1 MASPSKN
8 QNYAYLSRLSTQK
21 LLELLAAAPA
31 PAETPEDKAYIDA
44 IVEVVLEREERHPT
58 GLLPDP
64 EQAWEEFQ
72 QYYNTPE
79 GEDLS
84 LYPAE
89 NPGTAPSEPAP
100 SQTEYRPQRRPK
112 RHFFRRVVIVAAVVV
127 CIALPPALGFENVFQ
142 MFGAWTDEVFVFT
155 GNGKNGLIR
164 EYEDLKVLNK
174 EYQNLKDTLDAVN
187 IGTDIIPNWLPDG
200 FSEDTISV
208 NELSGINRIEVRAY
222 YTNQES
228 VITIAYSRIPDDT
241 REGTSTF
248 EKDDIAVEE
257 LEIGGITH
265 YIFENLGVRT
275 AVWSKENIECS
286 ISGDI
291 SDSDIKQMIYSI
303 YEEGNQK
310 VCER

>member
-72 QYYNTPE
+72 KYYNTPE

-142 MFGAWTDEVFVFT
+142 LIGAWTDDIFLLNNVSSLEGNEIEADKKSVDIEEILGELNYSENIFPTWIPEGFELEKVITNEFVLSGKT
-155 GNGKNGLIR
+155 ELRIHYKNG
-164 EYEDLKVLNK
+164 
-174 EYQNLKDTLDAVN
+174 Q
-187 IGTDIIPNWLPDG
+187 
-200 FSEDTISV
+200 
-208 NELSGINRIEVRAY
+208 
-222 YTNQES
+222 
-228 VITIAYSRIPDDT
+228 T
-241 REGTSTF
+241 RELITFTYNVYNSIASGTMTAF
-248 EKDDIAVEE
+248 EKDANALEE
-257 LEIGGITH
+257 YFVGDVTH
-265 YIFENLGVRT
+265 YIFENLGKYI
-275 AVWSKENIECS
+275 AVWNQNNIECA
-286 ISGDI
+286 ISGDV
-291 SDSDIKQMIYSI
+291 SLTELKEMLNSI
-303 YEEGNQK
+303 YGG
-310 VCER
+310 

>member
-142 MFGAWTDEVFVFT
+142 MISSWSDDIFLMEDNVNTFKNEYTLPENDRY
-155 GNGKNGLIR
+155 GKLQEALD
-164 EYEDLKVLNK
+164 EYEISANVVPNWMPEGFIID
-174 EYQNLKDTLDAVN
+174 
-187 IGTDIIPNWLPDG
+187 DII
-200 FSEDTISV
+200 V
-208 NELSGINRIEVRAY
+208 NVLQEPERIEIRAY
-222 YTNQES
+222 YLNGERMISLFYNQYRES
-228 VITIAYSRIPDDT
+228 L
-241 REGTSTF
+241 TSY
-248 EKDDIAVEE
+248 EKNDSSVE
-257 LEIGGITH
+257 IYTVGGVKH
-265 YIFENLGVRT
+265 YLFENMESEV
-275 AVWSKENIECS
+275 AVWSLADLECA

-291 SDSDIKQMIYSI
+291 SKKEMKKIIESI
-303 YEEGNQK
+303 YEGG
-310 VCER
+310 

>member
-58 GLLPDP
+58 GLLPNP

-142 MFGAWTDEVFVFT
+142 LIGAWTDDIFLLNNVSSLEGNEIEADKKSVDIEEILGELNYSENIFPTWIPEGFELEKVITNEFVLSGKT
-155 GNGKNGLIR
+155 ELRIHYKNG
-164 EYEDLKVLNK
+164 
-174 EYQNLKDTLDAVN
+174 Q
-187 IGTDIIPNWLPDG
+187 
-200 FSEDTISV
+200 
-208 NELSGINRIEVRAY
+208 
-222 YTNQES
+222 
-228 VITIAYSRIPDDT
+228 T
-241 REGTSTF
+241 RELITFTYNVYNSIASGTMTAF
-248 EKDDIAVEE
+248 EKDANALEE
-257 LEIGGITH
+257 YFVGDVTH
-265 YIFENLGVRT
+265 YIFENLGKYI
-275 AVWSKENIECS
+275 AVWNQNNIECA
-286 ISGDI
+286 ISGDV
-291 SDSDIKQMIYSI
+291 SLTELKEMLNSI
-303 YEEGNQK
+303 YGG
-310 VCER
+310 

>member
-142 MFGAWTDEVFVFT
+142 LIGAWTDDIFLLNNVSSLEGNEIEADKKSVDIEEILGELNYSENIFPTWIPEGFELEKVITNEFVLSGKT
-155 GNGKNGLIR
+155 ELRIHYKNG
-164 EYEDLKVLNK
+164 
-174 EYQNLKDTLDAVN
+174 Q
-187 IGTDIIPNWLPDG
+187 
-200 FSEDTISV
+200 
-208 NELSGINRIEVRAY
+208 
-222 YTNQES
+222 
-228 VITIAYSRIPDDT
+228 T
-241 REGTSTF
+241 RELITFTYNVYNSIASGTMTAF
-248 EKDDIAVEE
+248 EKDANALEE
-257 LEIGGITH
+257 YFVGDVTH
-265 YIFENLGVRT
+265 YIFENLGKYI
-275 AVWSKENIECS
+275 AVWNQNNIECA
-286 ISGDI
+286 ISGDV
-291 SDSDIKQMIYSI
+291 SLTELKVMLNSI
-303 YEEGNQK
+303 YGG
-310 VCER
+310 

>member
-142 MFGAWTDEVFVFT
+142 MISSWSDDIFLMEDNVNTFKNEYTLPENDRY
-155 GNGKNGLIR
+155 GKLQEALD
-164 EYEDLKVLNK
+164 EYEISANVVPNWMP
-174 EYQNLKDTLDAVN
+174 EGFILD
-187 IGTDIIPNWLPDG
+187 DII
-200 FSEDTISV
+200 V
-208 NELSGINRIEVRAY
+208 NVLQEPERIEIRAY
-222 YTNQES
+222 YLNGERMISYNQYRES
-228 VITIAYSRIPDDT
+228 L
-241 REGTSTF
+241 TSY
-248 EKDDIAVEE
+248 EKNDSSVE
-257 LEIGGITH
+257 IYTVGGVKH
-265 YIFENLGVRT
+265 YLFENMESEV
-275 AVWSKENIECS
+275 AVWSLADLECA

-291 SDSDIKQMIYSI
+291 SKKEMKKIIESI
-303 YEEGNQK
+303 YEGG
-310 VCER
+310 

>member
-142 MFGAWTDEVFVFT
+142 LIGAWTDDIFLLNNVSSLEGNEIEADKKSVDIEEILGELNYSENIFPTWIPEGFELEKVITNEFVLSGKT
-155 GNGKNGLIR
+155 ELRIHYKNG
-164 EYEDLKVLNK
+164 
-174 EYQNLKDTLDAVN
+174 Q
-187 IGTDIIPNWLPDG
+187 
-200 FSEDTISV
+200 
-208 NELSGINRIEVRAY
+208 
-222 YTNQES
+222 
-228 VITIAYSRIPDDT
+228 T
-241 REGTSTF
+241 RELITFTYNVYNSIASGTMTAF
-248 EKDDIAVEE
+248 EKDANALEE
-257 LEIGGITH
+257 YFVGDVTH
-265 YIFENLGVRT
+265 YIFENLGRYI
-275 AVWSKENIECS
+275 AVWNQNNIECA
-286 ISGDI
+286 ISGDV
-291 SDSDIKQMIYSI
+291 SLTELKEMLNSI
-303 YEEGNQK
+303 YGG
-310 VCER
+310 

>member
-112 RHFFRRVVIVAAVVV
+112 RHFFRRVIIVAAVVV
-127 CIALPPALGFENVFQ
+127 CIALPPALGFDNVFQ
-142 MFGAWTDEVFVFT
+142 LIGAWTDDIFLLNNVSSLEGNEIEADKKSVDIEEILGELNYSENIFPTWIPEGFELEKVITNEFVLSGKT
-155 GNGKNGLIR
+155 ELRIHYKNG
-164 EYEDLKVLNK
+164 
-174 EYQNLKDTLDAVN
+174 Q
-187 IGTDIIPNWLPDG
+187 
-200 FSEDTISV
+200 
-208 NELSGINRIEVRAY
+208 
-222 YTNQES
+222 
-228 VITIAYSRIPDDT
+228 T
-241 REGTSTF
+241 RELITFTYNVYNSIASGTMTAF
-248 EKDDIAVEE
+248 EKDANALEE
-257 LEIGGITH
+257 YFVGDVTH
-265 YIFENLGVRT
+265 YIFENLGKYI
-275 AVWSKENIECS
+275 AVWNQNNIECA
-286 ISGDI
+286 ISGDV
-291 SDSDIKQMIYSI
+291 SLTELKEMLNSI
-303 YEEGNQK
+303 YGG
-310 VCER
+310 

>member
-142 MFGAWTDEVFVFT
+142 LIGAWTDDIFLLNNVSSLEGNEIEADKKSVDIEEILGELNYSENIFPTWIPEGFELEKVITNEFVLSGKT
-155 GNGKNGLIR
+155 ELRIHYKNG
-164 EYEDLKVLNK
+164 
-174 EYQNLKDTLDAVN
+174 Q
-187 IGTDIIPNWLPDG
+187 
-200 FSEDTISV
+200 
-208 NELSGINRIEVRAY
+208 
-222 YTNQES
+222 
-228 VITIAYSRIPDDT
+228 T
-241 REGTSTF
+241 RELITFTYNVYNSIASGTMTAF
-248 EKDDIAVEE
+248 EKDANALEE
-257 LEIGGITH
+257 YFVGDVTH
-265 YIFENLGVRT
+265 YIFENLGKYI
-275 AVWSKENIECS
+275 AGWNQNNIECA
-286 ISGDI
+286 ISGDV
-291 SDSDIKQMIYSI
+291 SLTELKEMLNSI
-303 YEEGNQK
+303 YGG
-310 VCER
+310 

>member
-44 IVEVVLEREERHPT
+44 SVEVVLEREERHPT

-142 MFGAWTDEVFVFT
+142 LIGAWTDDIFLLNNVSSLEGNEIEADKKSVDIEEILGELNYSENIFPTWIPEGFELEKVITNEFVLSGKT
-155 GNGKNGLIR
+155 ELRIHYKNG
-164 EYEDLKVLNK
+164 
-174 EYQNLKDTLDAVN
+174 Q
-187 IGTDIIPNWLPDG
+187 
-200 FSEDTISV
+200 
-208 NELSGINRIEVRAY
+208 
-222 YTNQES
+222 
-228 VITIAYSRIPDDT
+228 T
-241 REGTSTF
+241 RELITFTYNVYNSIASGTMTAF
-248 EKDDIAVEE
+248 EKDANALEE
-257 LEIGGITH
+257 YFVGDVTH
-265 YIFENLGVRT
+265 YIFENLGKYI
-275 AVWSKENIECS
+275 AVWNQNNIECA
-286 ISGDI
+286 ISGDV
-291 SDSDIKQMIYSI
+291 SLTELKEMLNSI
-303 YEEGNQK
+303 YGG
-310 VCER
+310 

>member
-1 MASPSKN
+1 MASQSKN

-142 MFGAWTDEVFVFT
+142 LIGAWTDDIFLLNNVSSLEGNEIEADKKSVDIEEILGELNYSENIFPTWIPEGFELEKVITNEFVLSGKT
-155 GNGKNGLIR
+155 ELRIHYKNG
-164 EYEDLKVLNK
+164 
-174 EYQNLKDTLDAVN
+174 Q
-187 IGTDIIPNWLPDG
+187 
-200 FSEDTISV
+200 
-208 NELSGINRIEVRAY
+208 
-222 YTNQES
+222 
-228 VITIAYSRIPDDT
+228 T
-241 REGTSTF
+241 RELITFTYNVYNSIASGTMTAF
-248 EKDDIAVEE
+248 EKDANALEE
-257 LEIGGITH
+257 YFVGDVTH
-265 YIFENLGVRT
+265 YIFENLGKYI
-275 AVWSKENIECS
+275 AVWNQNNIECA
-286 ISGDI
+286 ISGDV
-291 SDSDIKQMIYSI
+291 SLTELKEMLNSI
-303 YEEGNQK
+303 YGG
-310 VCER
+310 

>member
-72 QYYNTPE
+72 QYFNTPE

-142 MFGAWTDEVFVFT
+142 LIGAWTDDIFLLNNVSSLEGNEIEADKKSVDIEEILGELNYSENIFPTWIPEGFELEKVITNEFVLSGKT
-155 GNGKNGLIR
+155 ELRIHYKNG
-164 EYEDLKVLNK
+164 
-174 EYQNLKDTLDAVN
+174 Q
-187 IGTDIIPNWLPDG
+187 
-200 FSEDTISV
+200 
-208 NELSGINRIEVRAY
+208 
-222 YTNQES
+222 
-228 VITIAYSRIPDDT
+228 T
-241 REGTSTF
+241 RELITFTYNVYNSIASGTMTAF
-248 EKDDIAVEE
+248 EKDANALEE
-257 LEIGGITH
+257 YFVGDVTH
-265 YIFENLGVRT
+265 YIFENLGKYI
-275 AVWSKENIECS
+275 AVWNQNNIECA
-286 ISGDI
+286 ISGDV
-291 SDSDIKQMIYSI
+291 SLTELKEMLNSI
-303 YEEGNQK
+303 YGG
-310 VCER
+310 

>member
-142 MFGAWTDEVFVFT
+142 MISSWSDDIFLMKDNANTF
-155 GNGKNGLIR
+155 KNEYTLPESC
-164 EYEDLKVLNK
+164 EYENLEEALK
-174 EYQNLKDTLDAVN
+174 EYGITANIVPSWIPEGFILDDIMVN
-187 IGTDIIPNWLPDG
+187 KLQEP
-200 FSEDTISV
+200 E
-208 NELSGINRIEVRAY
+208 RIEIRAY
-222 YTNQES
+222 YLNGERMIS
-228 VITIAYSRIPDDT
+228 IFYNRYSDSF
-241 REGTSTF
+241 TSY
-248 EKDDIAVEE
+248 EKNDYSVEE
-257 LEIGGITH
+257 YFIGG
-265 YIFENLGVRT
+265 
-275 AVWSKENIECS
+275 
-286 ISGDI
+286 
-291 SDSDIKQMIYSI
+291 
-303 YEEGNQK
+303 
-310 VCER
+310 

>member
-8 QNYAYLSRLSTQK
+8 QSYAYLSRLSTQK

-142 MFGAWTDEVFVFT
+142 LIGAWTDDIFLLNNVSSLEGNEIEADKKSVDIEEILGELNYSENIFPTWIPEGFELEKVITNEFVLSGKT
-155 GNGKNGLIR
+155 ELRIHYKNG
-164 EYEDLKVLNK
+164 
-174 EYQNLKDTLDAVN
+174 Q
-187 IGTDIIPNWLPDG
+187 
-200 FSEDTISV
+200 
-208 NELSGINRIEVRAY
+208 
-222 YTNQES
+222 
-228 VITIAYSRIPDDT
+228 T
-241 REGTSTF
+241 RELITFTYNVYNSIASGTMTAF
-248 EKDDIAVEE
+248 EKDANALEE
-257 LEIGGITH
+257 YFVGDVTH
-265 YIFENLGVRT
+265 YIFENLGKYI
-275 AVWSKENIECS
+275 AVWNQNNIECA
-286 ISGDI
+286 ISGDV
-291 SDSDIKQMIYSI
+291 SLTELKEMLNSI
-303 YEEGNQK
+303 YGG
-310 VCER
+310 

>member
-31 PAETPEDKAYIDA
+31 PAETPENKAYIDA

-142 MFGAWTDEVFVFT
+142 LIGAWTDDIFLLNNVSSLEGNEIEADKKSVDIEEILGELNYSENIFPTWIPEGFELEKVITNEFVLSGKT
-155 GNGKNGLIR
+155 ELRIHYKNG
-164 EYEDLKVLNK
+164 
-174 EYQNLKDTLDAVN
+174 Q
-187 IGTDIIPNWLPDG
+187 
-200 FSEDTISV
+200 
-208 NELSGINRIEVRAY
+208 
-222 YTNQES
+222 
-228 VITIAYSRIPDDT
+228 T
-241 REGTSTF
+241 RELITFTYNVYNSIASGTMTAF
-248 EKDDIAVEE
+248 EKDANALEE
-257 LEIGGITH
+257 YFVGDVTH
-265 YIFENLGVRT
+265 YIFENLGKYI
-275 AVWSKENIECS
+275 AVWNQNNIECA
-286 ISGDI
+286 ISGDV
-291 SDSDIKQMIYSI
+291 SLTELKEMLNSI
-303 YEEGNQK
+303 YGG
-310 VCER
+310 

>member
-8 QNYAYLSRLSTQK
+8 QNNAYLSRLSTQK

-142 MFGAWTDEVFVFT
+142 LIGAWTDDIFLLNNVSSLEGNEIEADKKSVDIEEILGELNYSENIFPTWIPEGFELEKVITNEFVLSGKT
-155 GNGKNGLIR
+155 ELRIHYKNG
-164 EYEDLKVLNK
+164 
-174 EYQNLKDTLDAVN
+174 Q
-187 IGTDIIPNWLPDG
+187 
-200 FSEDTISV
+200 
-208 NELSGINRIEVRAY
+208 
-222 YTNQES
+222 
-228 VITIAYSRIPDDT
+228 T
-241 REGTSTF
+241 RELITFTYNVYNSIASGTMTAF
-248 EKDDIAVEE
+248 EKDANALEE
-257 LEIGGITH
+257 YFVGDVTH
-265 YIFENLGVRT
+265 YIFENLGKYI
-275 AVWSKENIECS
+275 AVWNQNNIECA
-286 ISGDI
+286 ISGDV
-291 SDSDIKQMIYSI
+291 SLTELKEMLNSI
-303 YEEGNQK
+303 YGG
-310 VCER
+310 

>member
-8 QNYAYLSRLSTQK
+8 QNYAYLSRLSTKK

-142 MFGAWTDEVFVFT
+142 LIGAWTDDIFLLNNVSSLEGNEIEADKKSVDIEEILGELNYSENIFPTWIPEGFELEKVITNEFVLSGKT
-155 GNGKNGLIR
+155 ELRIHYKNG
-164 EYEDLKVLNK
+164 
-174 EYQNLKDTLDAVN
+174 Q
-187 IGTDIIPNWLPDG
+187 
-200 FSEDTISV
+200 
-208 NELSGINRIEVRAY
+208 
-222 YTNQES
+222 
-228 VITIAYSRIPDDT
+228 T
-241 REGTSTF
+241 RELITFTYNVYNSIASGTMTAF
-248 EKDDIAVEE
+248 EKDANALEE
-257 LEIGGITH
+257 YFVGDVTH
-265 YIFENLGVRT
+265 YIFENLGKYI
-275 AVWSKENIECS
+275 AVWNQNNIECA
-286 ISGDI
+286 ISGDV
-291 SDSDIKQMIYSI
+291 SLTELKEMLNSI
-303 YEEGNQK
+303 YGG
-310 VCER
+310 

>member
-58 GLLPDP
+58 GLLRDP

-142 MFGAWTDEVFVFT
+142 LIGAWTDDIFLLNNVSSLEGNEIEADKKSVDIEEILGELNYSENIFPTWIPEGFELEKVITNEFVLSGKT
-155 GNGKNGLIR
+155 ELRIHYKNG
-164 EYEDLKVLNK
+164 
-174 EYQNLKDTLDAVN
+174 Q
-187 IGTDIIPNWLPDG
+187 
-200 FSEDTISV
+200 
-208 NELSGINRIEVRAY
+208 
-222 YTNQES
+222 
-228 VITIAYSRIPDDT
+228 T
-241 REGTSTF
+241 RELITFTYNVYNSIASGTMTAF
-248 EKDDIAVEE
+248 EKDANALEE
-257 LEIGGITH
+257 YFVGDVTH
-265 YIFENLGVRT
+265 YIFENLGKYI
-275 AVWSKENIECS
+275 AVWNQNNIECA
-286 ISGDI
+286 ISGDV
-291 SDSDIKQMIYSI
+291 SLTELKEMLNSI
-303 YEEGNQK
+303 YGG
-310 VCER
+310 

>member
-142 MFGAWTDEVFVFT
+142 MISSWSDDIFLMEDNVNTFKNEYTLPENDRY
-155 GNGKNGLIR
+155 GKLQEALD
-164 EYEDLKVLNK
+164 EYEISANVVPNWMP
-174 EYQNLKDTLDAVN
+174 EGFILD
-187 IGTDIIPNWLPDG
+187 DII
-200 FSEDTISV
+200 V
-208 NELSGINRIEVRAY
+208 NVLQEPERIEIRAY
-222 YTNQES
+222 YLNGERMISLFYNQYRASLTSYEKNDSS
-228 VITIAYSRIPDDT
+228 V
-241 REGTSTF
+241 
-248 EKDDIAVEE
+248 
-257 LEIGGITH
+257 EIYTVGGVKH
-265 YIFENLGVRT
+265 YLFENMESEV
-275 AVWSKENIECS
+275 AVWSLADLECA

-291 SDSDIKQMIYSI
+291 SKKEMKKIIESI
-303 YEEGNQK
+303 YEGG
-310 VCER
+310 

>member
-1 MASPSKN
+1 MARKKKN

-142 MFGAWTDEVFVFT
+142 LIGAWTDDIFLLNNVSSLEGNEIEADKKSVDIEEILGELNYSENIFPTWIPEGFELEKVITNEFVLSGKT
-155 GNGKNGLIR
+155 ELRIHYKNG
-164 EYEDLKVLNK
+164 
-174 EYQNLKDTLDAVN
+174 Q
-187 IGTDIIPNWLPDG
+187 
-200 FSEDTISV
+200 
-208 NELSGINRIEVRAY
+208 
-222 YTNQES
+222 
-228 VITIAYSRIPDDT
+228 T
-241 REGTSTF
+241 RELITFTYNVYNSIASGTMTAF
-248 EKDDIAVEE
+248 EKDANALEE
-257 LEIGGITH
+257 YFVGDVTH
-265 YIFENLGVRT
+265 YIFENLGKYI
-275 AVWSKENIECS
+275 AVWNQNNIECA
-286 ISGDI
+286 ISGDV
-291 SDSDIKQMIYSI
+291 SLTELKEMLNSI
-303 YEEGNQK
+303 YGG
-310 VCER
+310 

>member
-142 MFGAWTDEVFVFT
+142 LIGAWTDDIFLLNNVSSLEGNEIEADKKSVDIEEILGELNYSENIFPTWIPEGFELEKVITNEFVLSGKT
-155 GNGKNGLIR
+155 ELRIHYKNG
-164 EYEDLKVLNK
+164 
-174 EYQNLKDTLDAVN
+174 Q
-187 IGTDIIPNWLPDG
+187 
-200 FSEDTISV
+200 
-208 NELSGINRIEVRAY
+208 
-222 YTNQES
+222 
-228 VITIAYSRIPDDT
+228 T
-241 REGTSTF
+241 RELITVTYNVYNSIASGTMTAF
-248 EKDDIAVEE
+248 EKDANALEE
-257 LEIGGITH
+257 YFVGDVTH
-265 YIFENLGVRT
+265 YIFENLGKYI
-275 AVWSKENIECS
+275 AVWNQNNIECA
-286 ISGDI
+286 ISGDV
-291 SDSDIKQMIYSI
+291 SLTELKEMLNSI
-303 YEEGNQK
+303 YGG
-310 VCER
+310 

>member
-21 LLELLAAAPA
+21 LMELLAAAPA

-100 SQTEYRPQRRPK
+100 SQTEYWPQRRPK

-142 MFGAWTDEVFVFT
+142 LIGAWTDDIFLLNNVSSLEGNEIEADKKSVDIEEILGELNYSENIFPTWIPEGFELEKVITNEFVLSGKT
-155 GNGKNGLIR
+155 ELRIHYKNG
-164 EYEDLKVLNK
+164 
-174 EYQNLKDTLDAVN
+174 Q
-187 IGTDIIPNWLPDG
+187 
-200 FSEDTISV
+200 
-208 NELSGINRIEVRAY
+208 
-222 YTNQES
+222 
-228 VITIAYSRIPDDT
+228 T
-241 REGTSTF
+241 RELITFTYNVYNSIASGTMTAF
-248 EKDDIAVEE
+248 EKDANALEE
-257 LEIGGITH
+257 YFVGDVTH
-265 YIFENLGVRT
+265 YIFENLGKYI
-275 AVWSKENIECS
+275 AVWNQNNIECA
-286 ISGDI
+286 ISGDV
-291 SDSDIKQMIYSI
+291 SLTELKEMLNSI
-303 YEEGNQK
+303 YGG
-310 VCER
+310 

>member
-112 RHFFRRVVIVAAVVV
+112 RHFFRRVDIVAAVVV

-142 MFGAWTDEVFVFT
+142 LIGAWTDDIFLLNNVSSLEGNEIEADKKSVDIEEILGELNYSENIFPTWIPEGFELEKVITNEFVLSGKT
-155 GNGKNGLIR
+155 ELRIHYKNG
-164 EYEDLKVLNK
+164 
-174 EYQNLKDTLDAVN
+174 Q
-187 IGTDIIPNWLPDG
+187 
-200 FSEDTISV
+200 
-208 NELSGINRIEVRAY
+208 
-222 YTNQES
+222 
-228 VITIAYSRIPDDT
+228 T
-241 REGTSTF
+241 RELITFTYNVYNSIASGTMTAF
-248 EKDDIAVEE
+248 EKDANALEE
-257 LEIGGITH
+257 YFVGDVTH
-265 YIFENLGVRT
+265 YIFENLGKYI
-275 AVWSKENIECS
+275 AVWNQNNIECA
-286 ISGDI
+286 ISGDV
-291 SDSDIKQMIYSI
+291 SLTELKEMLNSI
-303 YEEGNQK
+303 YGG
-310 VCER
+310 

>member
-142 MFGAWTDEVFVFT
+142 LIGAWTDDIFLLNNVSSLEGNEIEADKKSVDIEEILGELNYSENIFPTWIPEGFELEKVITNEFVLSGKT
-155 GNGKNGLIR
+155 ELRIHYKNG
-164 EYEDLKVLNK
+164 
-174 EYQNLKDTLDAVN
+174 Q
-187 IGTDIIPNWLPDG
+187 
-200 FSEDTISV
+200 
-208 NELSGINRIEVRAY
+208 
-222 YTNQES
+222 
-228 VITIAYSRIPDDT
+228 T
-241 REGTSTF
+241 RELITFTYNVYNSIASGTMTAF
-248 EKDDIAVEE
+248 EKDANALEE
-257 LEIGGITH
+257 YFVGDVTH
-265 YIFENLGVRT
+265 YIFENLGKYI
-275 AVWSKENIECS
+275 AVWNQNNIECT
-286 ISGDI
+286 ISGDV
-291 SDSDIKQMIYSI
+291 SLTELKEMLNSI
-303 YEEGNQK
+303 YGG
-310 VCER
+310 

>member
-112 RHFFRRVVIVAAVVV
+112 RHFFRRVIIVAAVVV

-142 MFGAWTDEVFVFT
+142 MFGAWTDEVFV
-155 GNGKNGLIR
+155 LIDTYNILDSR
-164 EYEDLKVLNK
+164 EETNA
-174 EYQNLKDTLDAVN
+174 EC
-187 IGTDIIPNWLPDG
+187 
-200 FSEDTISV
+200 
-208 NELSGINRIEVRAY
+208 NELNIQEILKEAGIAGNIVPAWIPSGFILDSITVSELQSPDRVEVRTY
-222 YTNQES
+222 YTWDDFL
-228 VITIAYSRIPDDT
+228 ITIVYSKYIESNFDT
-241 REGTSTF
+241 VTTF
-248 EKDDIAVEE
+248 EKDSDAVEKYNVK
-257 LEIGGITH
+257 GIVH
-265 YIFENLGVRT
+265 YLFKNIDKQV
-275 AVWSKENIECS
+275 AVWNQGNVECV
-286 ISGDI
+286 ISGNI
-291 SDSDIKQMIYSI
+291 SYSDLKKMIDSI
-303 YEEGNQK
+303 YDGG
-310 VCER
+310 

>member
-72 QYYNTPE
+72 QYCNTPE

-112 RHFFRRVVIVAAVVV
+112 RHFFRRVIIVAAVVV

-142 MFGAWTDEVFVFT
+142 LIGAWTDDIFLLNNVSSLEGNEIEADKKSVDIEEILGELNYSENIFPTWIPEGFELEKVITNEFVLSGKT
-155 GNGKNGLIR
+155 ELRIHYKNG
-164 EYEDLKVLNK
+164 
-174 EYQNLKDTLDAVN
+174 Q
-187 IGTDIIPNWLPDG
+187 
-200 FSEDTISV
+200 
-208 NELSGINRIEVRAY
+208 
-222 YTNQES
+222 
-228 VITIAYSRIPDDT
+228 T
-241 REGTSTF
+241 RELITFTYNVYNSIASGTMTAF
-248 EKDDIAVEE
+248 EKDANALEE
-257 LEIGGITH
+257 YFVGDVTH
-265 YIFENLGVRT
+265 YIFENLGKYI
-275 AVWSKENIECS
+275 AVWNQNNIECA
-286 ISGDI
+286 ISGDV
-291 SDSDIKQMIYSI
+291 SLTELKEMLNSI
-303 YEEGNQK
+303 YGG
-310 VCER
+310 

>member
-8 QNYAYLSRLSTQK
+8 QNSAYLSRLSTQK

-142 MFGAWTDEVFVFT
+142 MFGAWTDDIFLLNNVSSLEGNEIEADKKSVDIEEILGELNYSENIFPTWIPEGFELEKVITNEFVLS
-155 GNGKNGLIR
+155 GKKELRIHYKNG
-164 EYEDLKVLNK
+164 
-174 EYQNLKDTLDAVN
+174 Q
-187 IGTDIIPNWLPDG
+187 
-200 FSEDTISV
+200 
-208 NELSGINRIEVRAY
+208 
-222 YTNQES
+222 
-228 VITIAYSRIPDDT
+228 T
-241 REGTSTF
+241 RELITFTYNVYNSIASGTMTAF
-248 EKDDIAVEE
+248 EKDANALEE
-257 LEIGGITH
+257 YFVGDVTH
-265 YIFENLGVRT
+265 YIFENLGKYI
-275 AVWSKENIECS
+275 AVWNQNNIECA
-286 ISGDI
+286 ISGDV
-291 SDSDIKQMIYSI
+291 SLTELKEMLNSI
-303 YEEGNQK
+303 YGG
-310 VCER
+310 

>member
-142 MFGAWTDEVFVFT
+142 LIGAWTDDIFLLNNVSSLEGNEIEADKKSDDIEEILGELNYSENIFPTWIPEGFELEKVITNEFVLSGKT
-155 GNGKNGLIR
+155 ELRIHYKNG
-164 EYEDLKVLNK
+164 
-174 EYQNLKDTLDAVN
+174 Q
-187 IGTDIIPNWLPDG
+187 
-200 FSEDTISV
+200 
-208 NELSGINRIEVRAY
+208 
-222 YTNQES
+222 
-228 VITIAYSRIPDDT
+228 T
-241 REGTSTF
+241 RELITFTYNVYNSIASGTMTAF
-248 EKDDIAVEE
+248 EKDANALEE
-257 LEIGGITH
+257 YFVGDVTH
-265 YIFENLGVRT
+265 YIFENLGKYI
-275 AVWSKENIECS
+275 AVWNQNNIECA
-286 ISGDI
+286 ISGDV
-291 SDSDIKQMIYSI
+291 SLTELKEMLNSI
-303 YEEGNQK
+303 YGG
-310 VCER
+310 

>member
-142 MFGAWTDEVFVFT
+142 LIGAWTDDIFLLNNVSSLEGNEIEADKKSVDIEEILGELNYSENIFPTWIPEGFELEKVITNEFVLSGKT
-155 GNGKNGLIR
+155 ELRIHYKNG
-164 EYEDLKVLNK
+164 
-174 EYQNLKDTLDAVN
+174 Q
-187 IGTDIIPNWLPDG
+187 
-200 FSEDTISV
+200 
-208 NELSGINRIEVRAY
+208 
-222 YTNQES
+222 
-228 VITIAYSRIPDDT
+228 T
-241 REGTSTF
+241 RELITFTYNVYNSIASGTMTVF
-248 EKDDIAVEE
+248 EKDANALEE
-257 LEIGGITH
+257 YFVGDVTH
-265 YIFENLGVRT
+265 YIFENLGKYI
-275 AVWSKENIECS
+275 AVWNQNNIECA
-286 ISGDI
+286 ISGDV
-291 SDSDIKQMIYSI
+291 SLTELKEMLNSI
-303 YEEGNQK
+303 YGG
-310 VCER
+310 

>member
-84 LYPAE
+84 LDPAE

-142 MFGAWTDEVFVFT
+142 LIGAWTDDIFLLNNVSSLEGNEIEADKKSVDIEEILGELNYSENIFPTWIPEGFELEKVITNEFVLSGKT
-155 GNGKNGLIR
+155 ELRIHYKNG
-164 EYEDLKVLNK
+164 
-174 EYQNLKDTLDAVN
+174 Q
-187 IGTDIIPNWLPDG
+187 
-200 FSEDTISV
+200 
-208 NELSGINRIEVRAY
+208 
-222 YTNQES
+222 
-228 VITIAYSRIPDDT
+228 T
-241 REGTSTF
+241 RELITFTYNVYNSIASGTMTAF
-248 EKDDIAVEE
+248 EKDANALEE
-257 LEIGGITH
+257 YFVGDVTH
-265 YIFENLGVRT
+265 YIFENLGKYI
-275 AVWSKENIECS
+275 AVWNQNNIECA
-286 ISGDI
+286 ISGDV
-291 SDSDIKQMIYSI
+291 SLTELKEMLNSI
-303 YEEGNQK
+303 YGG
-310 VCER
+310 

>member
-142 MFGAWTDEVFVFT
+142 MISAWSDDIFLMEDNVNTFKNEYTLPENDRY
-155 GNGKNGLIR
+155 GKLQEALD
-164 EYEDLKVLNK
+164 EYEISANVVPNWMP
-174 EYQNLKDTLDAVN
+174 EGFILD
-187 IGTDIIPNWLPDG
+187 DII
-200 FSEDTISV
+200 V
-208 NELSGINRIEVRAY
+208 NVLQEPERIEIRAY
-222 YTNQES
+222 YLNGERMISLFYNQYRES
-228 VITIAYSRIPDDT
+228 L
-241 REGTSTF
+241 TSY
-248 EKDDIAVEE
+248 EKNDSSVE
-257 LEIGGITH
+257 IYTVGGVKH
-265 YIFENLGVRT
+265 YLFENMESEV
-275 AVWSKENIECS
+275 AVWSLADLECA

-291 SDSDIKQMIYSI
+291 SKKEMKKIIESI
-303 YEEGNQK
+303 YEGG
-310 VCER
+310 

>member
-142 MFGAWTDEVFVFT
+142 LIGAWTDDIFLLNNVSSVEGNEIEADKKSVDIEEILGELNYSENIFPTWIPEGFELEKVITNEFVLSGKT
-155 GNGKNGLIR
+155 ELRIHYKNG
-164 EYEDLKVLNK
+164 
-174 EYQNLKDTLDAVN
+174 Q
-187 IGTDIIPNWLPDG
+187 
-200 FSEDTISV
+200 
-208 NELSGINRIEVRAY
+208 
-222 YTNQES
+222 
-228 VITIAYSRIPDDT
+228 T
-241 REGTSTF
+241 RELITFTYNVYNSIASGTMTAF
-248 EKDDIAVEE
+248 EKDANALEE
-257 LEIGGITH
+257 YFVGDVTH
-265 YIFENLGVRT
+265 YIFENLGKYI
-275 AVWSKENIECS
+275 AVWNQNNIECA
-286 ISGDI
+286 ISGDV
-291 SDSDIKQMIYSI
+291 SLTELKEMLNSI
-303 YEEGNQK
+303 YGG
-310 VCER
+310 

>member
-100 SQTEYRPQRRPK
+100 SQTDYRPQRRPK

-142 MFGAWTDEVFVFT
+142 LIGAWTDDIFLLNNVSSLEGNEIEADKKSVDIEEILGELNYSENIFPTWIPEGFELEKVITNEFVLSGKT
-155 GNGKNGLIR
+155 ELRIHYKNG
-164 EYEDLKVLNK
+164 
-174 EYQNLKDTLDAVN
+174 Q
-187 IGTDIIPNWLPDG
+187 
-200 FSEDTISV
+200 
-208 NELSGINRIEVRAY
+208 
-222 YTNQES
+222 
-228 VITIAYSRIPDDT
+228 T
-241 REGTSTF
+241 RELITFTYNVYNSIASGTMTAF
-248 EKDDIAVEE
+248 EKDANALEE
-257 LEIGGITH
+257 YFVGDVTH
-265 YIFENLGVRT
+265 YIFENLGKYI
-275 AVWSKENIECS
+275 AVWNQNNIECA
-286 ISGDI
+286 ISGDV
-291 SDSDIKQMIYSI
+291 SLTELKEMLNSI
-303 YEEGNQK
+303 YGG
-310 VCER
+310 

>member
-1 MASPSKN
+1 MESPSKN

-142 MFGAWTDEVFVFT
+142 LIGAWTDDIFLLNNVSSLEGNEIEADKKSVDIEEILGELNYSENIFPTWIPEGFELEKVITNEFVLSGKT
-155 GNGKNGLIR
+155 ELRIHYKNG
-164 EYEDLKVLNK
+164 
-174 EYQNLKDTLDAVN
+174 Q
-187 IGTDIIPNWLPDG
+187 
-200 FSEDTISV
+200 
-208 NELSGINRIEVRAY
+208 
-222 YTNQES
+222 
-228 VITIAYSRIPDDT
+228 T
-241 REGTSTF
+241 RELITFTYNVYNSIASGTMTAF
-248 EKDDIAVEE
+248 EKDANALEE
-257 LEIGGITH
+257 YFVGDVTH
-265 YIFENLGVRT
+265 YIFENLGKYI
-275 AVWSKENIECS
+275 AVWNQNNIECA
-286 ISGDI
+286 ISGDV
-291 SDSDIKQMIYSI
+291 SLTELKEMLNSI
-303 YEEGNQK
+303 YGG
-310 VCER
+310 

>member
-142 MFGAWTDEVFVFT
+142 LIGAWTDDIFLLNNVSSLEGNEIEADKKSVDIEEILGELNYSENIFPTWIPEGFELEKVITNEFVLSGKT
-155 GNGKNGLIR
+155 ELRIHYKNG
-164 EYEDLKVLNK
+164 
-174 EYQNLKDTLDAVN
+174 Q
-187 IGTDIIPNWLPDG
+187 
-200 FSEDTISV
+200 
-208 NELSGINRIEVRAY
+208 
-222 YTNQES
+222 
-228 VITIAYSRIPDDT
+228 T
-241 REGTSTF
+241 RELITFTYNVYNSIASGTMTAF
-248 EKDDIAVEE
+248 EKDANALEE
-257 LEIGGITH
+257 YFVGDVTH
-265 YIFENLGVRT
+265 YIFENLGKYIMRY
-275 AVWSKENIECS
+275 I
-286 ISGDI
+286 
-291 SDSDIKQMIYSI
+291 
-303 YEEGNQK
+303 
-310 VCER
+310 

>member
-142 MFGAWTDEVFVFT
+142 MISSWSDDIFLMEDNVNTFKNEYTLPENDRY
-155 GNGKNGLIR
+155 GKLQEALD
-164 EYEDLKVLNK
+164 EYEISANVVPNWMP
-174 EYQNLKDTLDAVN
+174 EGFILD
-187 IGTDIIPNWLPDG
+187 DII
-200 FSEDTISV
+200 V
-208 NELSGINRIEVRAY
+208 NVLQEPERIEIRAY
-222 YTNQES
+222 YLNGERMISLFYNQYRES
-228 VITIAYSRIPDDT
+228 L
-241 REGTSTF
+241 TSN
-248 EKDDIAVEE
+248 EKNDSSVE
-257 LEIGGITH
+257 IYTVGGVKH
-265 YIFENLGVRT
+265 YLFENMESEV
-275 AVWSKENIECS
+275 AVWSLADLECA

-291 SDSDIKQMIYSI
+291 SKKEMKKIIESI
-303 YEEGNQK
+303 YEGG
-310 VCER
+310 

>member
-1 MASPSKN
+1 MASASKN
-8 QNYAYLSRLSTQK
+8 KNYAYLSRLSTQK

-142 MFGAWTDEVFVFT
+142 LIGAWTDDIFLLNNVSSLEGNEIEADKKSVDIEEILGELNYSENIFPTWIPEGFELEKVITNEFVLSGKT
-155 GNGKNGLIR
+155 ELRIHYKNG
-164 EYEDLKVLNK
+164 
-174 EYQNLKDTLDAVN
+174 Q
-187 IGTDIIPNWLPDG
+187 
-200 FSEDTISV
+200 
-208 NELSGINRIEVRAY
+208 
-222 YTNQES
+222 
-228 VITIAYSRIPDDT
+228 T
-241 REGTSTF
+241 RELITFTYNVYNSIASGTMTAF
-248 EKDDIAVEE
+248 EKDANALEE
-257 LEIGGITH
+257 YFVGDVTH
-265 YIFENLGVRT
+265 YIFENLGKYI
-275 AVWSKENIECS
+275 AVWNQNNIECA
-286 ISGDI
+286 ISGDV
-291 SDSDIKQMIYSI
+291 SLTELKEMLNSI
-303 YEEGNQK
+303 YGG
-310 VCER
+310 